1 MKPPGDETMNTNRHV
16 RMAIGL
22 ISGLLLSAAAVNASA
37 QDWPAKPIRI
47 VSPYAAGGVGDTI
60 FRLISPALEARLG
73 QRFLI
78 DNKTGAAG
86 NIGTAEVVN
95 SKPDGYTFLFAPT
108 ANYAVNQH
116 LFPSLGFNPVTQLDM
131 IFTVAEAPLIA
142 VTGAN
147 GPATL
152 KELASQ
158 ARSNPQKF
166 NFGSP
171 GAGSPT
177 HLAGVSF
184 SQLAG
189 NSIQHIA
196 YRGTPPMVM
205 AMLSGDVQ
213 LAFPTLTPVGAQ
225 LRSNKLK
232 AIAVMSNQRMPEL
245 PNVPTTVEAGFPE
258 LVFGNWWV
266 LAGPKGMDPKIV
278 ERLGNE
284 VRAALADPAI
294 RAKLSEIGHVAL
306 NLGPAETAAFMR
318 SESARYKTLIERN
331 GIKLEQ

>member
-1 MKPPGDETMNTNRHV
+1 MYTTFTRRAV
-16 RMAIGL
+16 SRALAGL
-22 ISGLLLSAAAVNASA
+22 ALAASAAGAGA
-37 QDWPAKPIRI
+37 QEWPAKPIRI

-60 FRLISPALEARLG
+60 FRVIAPVLEARLG
-73 QRFLI
+73 QRFVI

-95 SKPDGYTFLFAPT
+95 ARPDGYTLLFAPT

-116 LFPSLGFNPVTQLDM
+116 LFNNLGFDPVTQLDP
-131 IFTVAEAPLIA
+131 IATVAEAPLIA
-142 VTGAN
+142 VASAN
-147 GPATL
+147 APTTL
-152 KELASQ
+152 KDFASQ
-158 ARSNPQKF
+158 ARSNPNKF

-184 SQLAG
+184 SQMAG
-189 NSIQHIA
+189 NSMVHIG
-196 YRGTPPMVM
+196 YRGTPPLVL

-213 LAFPTLTPVGAQ
+213 LAFPTLTPVGPH
-225 LRSNKLK
+225 LRAGKLK
-232 AIAVMSNQRMPEL
+232 ALAVMGTQRVPEL
-245 PNVPTTVEAGFPE
+245 PGVPTTAEAGFPE

-266 LAGPKGMDPKIV
+266 LAAPKGTDPKV
-278 ERLGNE
+278 VARLGSE

-294 RAKLSEIGHVAL
+294 RVKLGEIGHIAL
-306 NLGPAETAAFMR
+306 ALGPAESSSFVRT
-318 SESARYKTLIERN
+318 ESARYKALIERN